1 MPSRVSAALGDEEF
15 GLDAAMETEEQALR
29 VADEQFNGGVDLLL
43 WRMLLGRYL
52 ETRIRMF
59 HPATGSTIRFL
70 FEIFRLC

>member
-1 MPSRVSAALGDEEF
+1 
-15 GLDAAMETEEQALR
+15 METEEQALR